1 MAMARWRAV
10 GLWLCALGAAAM
22 IVAGLVVAFQRHERD
37 PGLLVAAWTLD
48 GAGIPARPVVL
59 PAHLDAALASRPAS
73 YRLRA
78 DVTLPPSMRGP
89 GLSLVVPYLP
99 AGSIALRVNGRD
111 AELVSAPWRH
121 GYRSE
126 GTFAWDLPAESTGAG
141 SLRLEL
147 EVAHTWTQ
155 SGWIDA
161 VPRLVRSGEGDLH
174 LSLVR
179 TVNGVAA
186 ACGCAALVQ
195 VGITYLAIYL
205 VDRRRKA
212 FFWFAVQGLTAAFYP
227 LWATGFT
234 VRLLGRHD
242 VAALGI
248 LNTVACVGS
257 LYFTHATFGIAA
269 PPRAWWLLVVMEVA
283 LAVVHRDAFD
293 STRDMGSVTVAV
305 LFVTIV
311 YQLGICIHARLRP
324 DPPRSAGLIFA
335 CWSMLALTGWN
346 DGAYWLSIGA
356 PLQGA
361 HISGFGL
368 GLFSVLQSILLS
380 GEHATT
386 LRQSDDLN
394 AELVAR
400 VRMLESRDRDNL
412 HLNEELRRQIADRS
426 RQLFASL
433 ALGDREAPPPVL
445 GEGTVIDERYRVVRP
460 IGSGGMGTVYEV
472 IRVSDGR
479 RLALKVATG
488 MDGISLARLA
498 REAQIAAQVSHPN
511 VVGIVDVGVATS
523 GFLYLVLELVDGP
536 ALQDQRERFGDV
548 PWALAIVEQLAAGL
562 GALHASGVVHR
573 DLKPANVLVTGS
585 ACAVEVKITDFGI
598 SRRIVDARL
607 GAPPPAPR
615 GIAPASS
622 DHADADTTILA
633 AESVPRA
640 PIAHAPEGEPVLTQ
654 VGLLTGTPL
663 YMAPELA
670 VPGASVTASADMFS
684 FGVLAFELLT
694 GRLPF
699 DEPPIR
705 RRMRGEGTLPP
716 PSLARSV
723 PGADASAME
732 VLDRCLS
739 DEPSARPTAHAVEEA
754 LRRART
760 AARDARTAGRKST

>member
-1 MAMARWRAV
+1 MARWRAV
-10 GLWLCALGAAAM
+10 SLWLCALGAAAM
-22 IVAGLVVAFQRHERD
+22 VVAGLVVAFQRHERD
-37 PGLLVAAWTLD
+37 PGLLVAAWTLE
-48 GAGIPARPVVL
+48 GEGIPARPVVL
-59 PAHLDAALASRPAS
+59 PAHLDGALASRPAT
-73 YRLRA
+73 YWLRA
-78 DVTLPPSMRGP
+78 DVALPPSLRGP
-89 GLSLVVPYLP
+89 RLAFVVPYLP
-99 AGSIALRVNGRD
+99 AASIALRVNGRD
-111 AELVSAPWRH
+111 AELVSAPWRR

-126 GTFAWDLPAESTGAG
+126 GTFAWNLPAESAG
-141 SLRLEL
+141 PGPLRLEL

-179 TVNGVAA
+179 VVNGVAA
-186 ACGCAALVQ
+186 ACASAALAQ

-212 FFWFAVQGLTAAFYP
+212 FFWFAVQGIAATIYP

-234 VRLLGRHD
+234 VTLFGRHD

-248 LNTVACVGS
+248 LSAVACVGS
-257 LYFTHATFGIAA
+257 LYFTHAAFGMAA
-269 PPRAWWLLVVMEVA
+269 PRRAWWLLVVMVAA
-283 LAVVHRDAFD
+283 LAAIHRDPFA
-293 STRDMGSVTVAV
+293 STRDMGGATVGV
-305 LFVTIV
+305 LQITIV
-311 YQLGICIHARLRP
+311 YQLGVCIRARLRP
-324 DPPRSAGLIFA
+324 EPPRSATLIFG

-346 DGAYWLSIGA
+346 DGAHWMSIGA
-356 PLQGA
+356 PVQGVYM
-361 HISGFGL
+361 SGVGL
-368 GLFSVLQSILLS
+368 GFFSVLQSILLS

-433 ALGDREAPPPVL
+433 ALGDRQAPPPAL
-445 GEGTVIDERYRVVRP
+445 GEGTLIDERYRVVRP
-460 IGSGGMGTVYEV
+460 LGTGGMGTVYEV
-472 IRVSDGR
+472 VRASDGR

-488 MDGISLARLA
+488 MDGVSLARLA
-498 REAQIAAQVSHPN
+498 REAQIAAHVSHPN
-511 VVGIVDVGVATS
+511 VVGIVDVAVATS
-523 GFLYLVLELVDGP
+523 GFLYLVLELVDGS
-536 ALQDQRERFGDV
+536 ALDDQRERFGDV

-585 ACAVEVKITDFGI
+585 TSAPEVRITDFGI
-598 SRRIVDARL
+598 SRRVVEAPL
-607 GAPPPAPR
+607 GAPPPETR
-615 GIAPASS
+615 GMDPASS
-622 DHADADTTILA
+622 DSADADTTILA
-633 AESVPRA
+633 AQPAPRS
-640 PIAHAPEGEPVLTQ
+640 PLAHAPEGEPALTQ
-654 VGLLTGTPL
+654 VGLVTGTPL

-670 VPGASVTASADMFS
+670 LPGASVTASADMFS
-684 FGVLAFELLT
+684 FGVVAFELLT

-705 RRMRGEGTLPP
+705 RRVRGEAFLPA

-723 PGADASAME
+723 CGADATAME

-739 DEPSARPTAHAVEEA
+739 DDPSVRPSAHAVEDA

-760 AARDARTAGRKST
+760 GARDAQA